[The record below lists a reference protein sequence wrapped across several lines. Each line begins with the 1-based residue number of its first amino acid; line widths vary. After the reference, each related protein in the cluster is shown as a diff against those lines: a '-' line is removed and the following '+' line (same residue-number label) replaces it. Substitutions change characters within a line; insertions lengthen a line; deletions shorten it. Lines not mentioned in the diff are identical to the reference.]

1 MYDLIIIGGGPAGL
15 AAAVYALRQHLKL
28 LLIGDQMGGRVGW
41 RLDVPWLENRHSISG
56 EEVVRTLKAELQLRH
71 LPRVLDR
78 AIQIDA
84 LEDHYRVRTATGEF
98 TTRALLLSTGASP
111 QRMGVP
117 GEETFYLRGLSYSA
131 ITYASAM
138 LDKTVAVIGD
148 GPLALRSAAE
158 LARAAA
164 RVYLVAGD
172 PACRATAWGQWLAAL
187 PHLTWLLDYQVEAIY
202 GDDYVEALAVRGPAG
217 LQTLKVNCIFVEI
230 GLQANAGLVTELVDC
245 DAQGHVR
252 VDNRNRTSR
261 PGLFA
266 AGDVT
271 DVHAEQVLIAI
282 GEGAKA
288 ALSISEYLAT
298 WESGAGLR
306 R

>member
-1 MYDLIIIGGGPAGL
+1 MMYDLIIIGGGPAGL

-28 LLIGDQMGGRVGW
+28 LLIGDQIGGRVGW
-41 RLDVPWLENRHSISG
+41 RLDVPWLEARHTIGG

-78 AIQIDA
+78 VTQVEAIGN
-84 LEDHYRVRTATGEF
+84 HYRVRTAAGEF
-98 TTRALLLSTGASP
+98 TTRALVICTGASP
-111 QRMGVP
+111 QRLSVP

-131 ITYASAM
+131 VTYASAM

-164 RVYLVAGD
+164 RVYLVASNPD
-172 PACRATAWGQWLAAL
+172 CRTTVWGQWLTGL
-187 PHLTWLLDYQVEAIY
+187 PHLTWLLGYQVEAIY
-202 GDDYVEALAVRGPAG
+202 GDDYVEAVTVRGPAG
-217 LQTLKVNCIFVEI
+217 LQTLKVNCMFVEL
-230 GLQANAGLVTELVDC
+230 GLQANTDLVADLVDR
-245 DAQGHVR
+245 DEQGR
-252 VDNRNRTSR
+252 IKVDQHNHTSR

-271 DVHAEQVLIAI
+271 NVYAEQVLIAI

-288 ALSISEYLAT
+288 ALSASTYLT
-298 WESGAGLR
+298 EQ
-306 R
+306 

>member
-111 QRMGVP
+111 QRLGVP

-148 GPLALRSAAE
+148 GPLALRS
-158 LARAAA
+158 
-164 RVYLVAGD
+164 
-172 PACRATAWGQWLAAL
+172 
-187 PHLTWLLDYQVEAIY
+187 
-202 GDDYVEALAVRGPAG
+202 
-217 LQTLKVNCIFVEI
+217 
-230 GLQANAGLVTELVDC
+230 
-245 DAQGHVR
+245 
-252 VDNRNRTSR
+252 
-261 PGLFA
+261 
-266 AGDVT
+266 
-271 DVHAEQVLIAI
+271 
-282 GEGAKA
+282 
-288 ALSISEYLAT
+288 
-298 WESGAGLR
+298 
-306 R
+306 